1 MASIFEY
8 MKETPPEIASGANSL
23 NGRNAIRREAK
34 EYGKFLKSVKETAEK
49 MADKDTI
56 KEIDKDISFWCKW
69 MVKFGICDEKEE
81 C

>member
-8 MKETPPEIASGANSL
+8 MKETPPEVAWGANSL
-23 NGRNAIRREAK
+23 NGRNAIRSEAR
-34 EYGKFLKSVKETAEK
+34 EYGRFLKSVKETAEK

-69 MVKFGICDEKEE
+69 MIKFGVSDEGGE